1 MMTIKKER
9 KTQNIRWKDKIMER
23 ILIKRRQRREIK
35 DTKGKSGKIQKAR
48 ELVGG
53 CGGIRNGAMT
63 SL

>member
-1 MMTIKKER
+1 ME
-9 KTQNIRWKDKIMER
+9 KI